1 MPLSLSGNGTITGNV
16 SFGNTVTLLDITA
29 NNVTS
34 NTVYTNSKVGIG
46 TTTPTGALQIY
57 SDSGFYVD
65 APTRSFST
73 WRIGGSDVGYLG
85 SGNYLFSGGSN
96 TSFGISTTG
105 TKNLVLGSADVERM
119 RIDSNG
125 RITKPYQPMFR
136 AYGSSNYSWT
146 TGVVNNNTAPL
157 NVGNNYNTS
166 TYRFVAPVAGYYF
179 FYAHLRYYNG
189 TSGNYVR
196 HMQWNIRRNAG
207 AYETVDSTFYN
218 NIGQNQH
225 VTTYITTIMDMNV
238 NDYADQ
244 YIEYISSSG
253 TITPYGQVFVGYLL
267 G

>member
-1 MPLSLSGNGTITGNV
+1 MAIKIDGTGYIGSANNIYTDGSGN
-16 SFGNTVTLLDITA
+16 
-29 NNVTS
+29 
-34 NTVYTNSKVGIG
+34 VGIG
-46 TTTPTGALQIY
+46 TSSPGSKFHIANGAMYLADPNNAVIY
-57 SDSGFYVD
+57 SPGSQGKFYIRSG
-65 APTRSFST
+65 TS
-73 WRIGGSDVGYLG
+73 GSYIDCM
-85 SGNYLFSGGSN
+85 
-96 TSFGISTTG
+96 I
-105 TKNLVLGSADVERM
+105 
-119 RIDSNG
+119 IDSSG